1 MGGVWGGRETHDTN
15 DEEGGDGHATRLP
28 IPEAPLAPPW
38 ATTPQVFGRQQE
50 EPMGKKGRA
59 HTASSSHRTQI
70 PSTHAPKRAAGFPL
84 NATDFPTKAFVLS
97 CIHVKSSPSS
107 NRNTEHV
114 NMIEKTRVE
123 HTRDGSF
130 ANCRRPDANGPYK
143 PTRSHTAFAHRL
155 YDIAGTTV
163 LSTRYH
169 GTSRS
174 FSDAGHSR

>member
-1 MGGVWGGRETHDTN
+1 
-15 DEEGGDGHATRLP
+15 
-28 IPEAPLAPPW
+28 
-38 ATTPQVFGRQQE
+38 
-50 EPMGKKGRA
+50 MGKKGRV
-59 HTASSSHRTQI
+59 HTASSAHRTQT

-97 CIHVKSSPSS
+97 LILAKSSSSS

-114 NMIEKTRVE
+114 NMTEKMRVE

-155 YDIAGTTV
+155 
-163 LSTRYH
+163 SRY
-169 GTSRS
+169 SRYNGS
-174 FSDAGHSR
+174 S

>member
-1 MGGVWGGRETHDTN
+1 MG
-15 DEEGGDGHATRLP
+15 TRPAFPSPRHPSRPRGPLP
-28 IPEAPLAPPW
+28 HRF
-38 ATTPQVFGRQQE
+38 FGRQQE
-50 EPMGKKGRA
+50 EPMGKKGPV
-59 HTASSSHRTQI
+59 HIASSSHRTQT

-97 CIHVKSSPSS
+97 LIFAKSSSSS

-114 NMIEKTRVE
+114 NMTEKMRVE

-155 YDIAGTTV
+155 SDIAGTTEDESPRRAPSSDSSV
-163 LSTRYH
+163 FRREERTASRRSYSTR
-169 GTSRS
+169 SIIP
-174 FSDAGHSR
+174 